1 MQSQI
6 DSDVAGVA
14 FSLNPLN
21 NSYDEALITSNFGL
35 GETVVSGT
43 ATPDNFVIDKTTNK
57 LKEKTL
63 ELRNSV

>member
-6 DSDVAGVA
+6 DSDVAGVV

-43 ATPDNFVIDKTTNK
+43 ATPDNFVIDKIT
-57 LKEKTL
+57 
-63 ELRNSV
+63 SS